1 MNWEYSDEFY
11 KEYTRKTWDETA
23 DHYDVW
29 LDILAGLDDPL
40 IGALDLEPGDD
51 VLDLAPGPGEPAL
64 TIARRVAPDG
74 SVLGVDLSPRMVE
87 RATEAAADAGI
98 DNVTFVEGD
107 AEDLDLD
114 DDRFDAAVC
123 RSSLQLMTDPDA
135 AVAEA
140 HRVLTPGGRFAATVW
155 AAPGEDSPLL
165 HAIVGPMVDHC
176 TPDEDGYIPTPYEIG
191 GEGQMT
197 AMLTEAGFSD
207 VTEERRTVEGTFPD
221 ADAFID
227 AMLDGTPLG
236 PSLEEEDADVRE
248 AVIADTRENLAA
260 HEVDGEL
267 MLTGVSVVVSGRKP
281 T

>member
-11 KEYTRKTWDETA
+11 KEYTRKTWNETA

-29 LDILAGLDDPL
+29 LEILAGLDETL
-40 IGALDLEPGDD
+40 IGALDLEPGDR
-51 VLDLAPGPGEPAL
+51 VLDMAPGPGQPAL
-64 TIARRVAPDG
+64 KIAGRVGPEG
-74 SVLGVDLSPRMVE
+74 SVLGVDLTPRMVE
-87 RATEAAADAGI
+87 RATEAAAEAGI
-98 DNVTFVEGD
+98 DNVEFVEGD

-114 DDRFDAAVC
+114 DDTFDAVVC
-123 RSSLQLMTDPDA
+123 RSSLQIMTDPDA

-140 HRVLTPGGRFAATVW
+140 HRVLEPGGRFAATVW

-165 HAIVGPMVDHC
+165 HAIVGPMLEHC

-197 AMLTEAGFSD
+197 AMLEAAGFSD
-207 VTEERRTVEGTFPD
+207 VTEERRTVEGTFAV
-221 ADAFID
+221 ADEFIA

-236 PSLEEEDADVRE
+236 PSLQEEDEEVQE

-267 MLTGVSVVVSGRKP
+267 RLTGVTVVVWG
-281 T
+281 TA